1 MRTHDGR
8 IGGAIAGVMLI
19 GLPAID
25 LLWAIRGIA
34 LVAAS
39 AFGMRR
45 D

>member
-1 MRTHDGR
+1 
-8 IGGAIAGVMLI
+8 MLI

-25 LLWAIRGIA
+25 LLWAMRAPAGAYVLTMSFGIA